1 MARHRPS
8 QVPPAVDTIRFEHK
22 PHGGIPSI
30 RTWVRLSDDPSDH
43 TSDELHGGIEPP
55 DPRPYQGGG
64 QPTILFPSSD
74 SFEALLRIRSPRF
87 TGGRRETL
95 FMSHNDDDIPLF
107 VSSFDIA
114 MGLGNLLKGI
124 ALIDD
129 RSKFSRF
136 HELFEENHVLDLYF
150 RDSADDLP
158 ASCPQASKTRRQE
171 ESADIDSSSLQ
182 RLHAPRKRKLA
193 NRVVNQIVCA

>member
-1 MARHRPS
+1 MARHGTS

-87 TGGRRETL
+87 TGGWRETL

-114 MGLGNLLKGI
+114 MGLGDLLEGI

-129 RSKFSRF
+129 RSKFSRL
-136 HELFEENHVLDLYF
+136 HDLLEENHVLYLHL
-150 RDSADDLP
+150 RDSAEDLS
-158 ASCPQASKTRRQE
+158 ASGPQPPKTRCQE
-171 ESADIDSSSLQ
+171 ESADLD
-182 RLHAPRKRKLA
+182 A
-193 NRVVNQIVCA
+193 

>member
-30 RTWVRLSDDPSDH
+30 RTCVRLSDDPSDNN
-43 TSDELHGGIEPP
+43 SDELHGGIEPP
-55 DPRPYQGGG
+55 TRA
-64 QPTILFPSSD
+64 PTKAVGSRRSCFPSSD

-87 TGGRRETL
+87 TGGWRETL

-114 MGLGNLLKGI
+114 MGLGDLLEGI

-129 RSKFSRF
+129 RSKFSRL
-136 HELFEENHVLDLYF
+136 HELLKDNHVLDLHL
-150 RDSADDLP
+150 RDYADHLP
-158 ASCPQASKTRRQE
+158 ASGSQASK
-171 ESADIDSSSLQ
+171 
-182 RLHAPRKRKLA
+182 APR
-193 NRVVNQIVCA
+193 